1 MRADI
6 HAMAE
11 QRLTSAPCRLQ
22 RAEIKGKNQRL
33 ILTNTKNQLKS
44 MYDQLDNLNITIDK
58 SVKSITRAACMYLSL
73 AIEYGILLTEN
84 PTARIV
90 IYDDH
95 IDFGVSMNPMMD
107 MINGALLPHFYK
119 ENTRVVYRFI
129 GDAKCEV
136 NDQVIDY
143 VGNDCIEANEES
155 QVFQQM
161 YTKYGIN

>member
-1 MRADI
+1 
-6 HAMAE
+6 
-11 QRLTSAPCRLQ
+11 
-22 RAEIKGKNQRL
+22 
-33 ILTNTKNQLKS
+33 
-44 MYDQLDNLNITIDK
+44 MYV
-58 SVKSITRAACMYLSL
+58 SVA
-73 AIEYGILLTEN
+73 GH
-84 PTARIV
+84 RIWHIAHREPNV

-119 ENTRVVYRFI
+119 ENNRVVYRFI

-136 NDQVIDY
+136 NDQIIDY

-155 QVFQQM
+155 HVFQQM

>member
-1 MRADI
+1 
-6 HAMAE
+6 
-11 QRLTSAPCRLQ
+11 
-22 RAEIKGKNQRL
+22 
-33 ILTNTKNQLKS
+33 
-44 MYDQLDNLNITIDK
+44 
-58 SVKSITRAACMYLSL
+58 MYLSL

-119 ENTRVVYRFI
+119 ENNRVVYRFI

-155 QVFQQM
+155 HVFQQM

>member
-1 MRADI
+1 
-6 HAMAE
+6 
-11 QRLTSAPCRLQ
+11 
-22 RAEIKGKNQRL
+22 
-33 ILTNTKNQLKS
+33 

-107 MINGALLPHFYK
+107 MINPNRSLGFLC
-119 ENTRVVYRFI
+119 VVRQREI
-129 GDAKCEV
+129 L
-136 NDQVIDY
+136 
-143 VGNDCIEANEES
+143 
-155 QVFQQM
+155 
-161 YTKYGIN
+161 

>member
-1 MRADI
+1 M
-6 HAMAE
+6 
-11 QRLTSAPCRLQ
+11 
-22 RAEIKGKNQRL
+22 
-33 ILTNTKNQLKS
+33 TNTKNQLKS
-44 MYDQLDNLNITIDK
+44 MYDQLENLNITIDK

-73 AIEYGILLTEN
+73 AIEYGVLLTEN

-90 IYDDH
+90 IYDDR

-107 MINGALLPHFYK
+107 MIN
-119 ENTRVVYRFI
+119 NRVLYRFI

-155 QVFQQM
+155 HVFQQM

>member
-1 MRADI
+1 
-6 HAMAE
+6 
-11 QRLTSAPCRLQ
+11 
-22 RAEIKGKNQRL
+22 
-33 ILTNTKNQLKS
+33 

-107 MINGALLPHFYK
+107 MIKRRPAAPLLQGEQPGGVPLH
-119 ENTRVVYRFI
+119 RR
-129 GDAKCEV
+129 C
-136 NDQVIDY
+136 
-143 VGNDCIEANEES
+143 
-155 QVFQQM
+155 QM
-161 YTKYGIN
+161 RGE

>member
-1 MRADI
+1 M
-6 HAMAE
+6 
-11 QRLTSAPCRLQ
+11 
-22 RAEIKGKNQRL
+22 
-33 ILTNTKNQLKS
+33 TNTKNQLKS

-95 IDFGVSMNPMMD
+95 IDFGVSMNPMLD

-119 ENTRVVYRFI
+119 ENNRVVYRFI

-155 QVFQQM
+155 HVFQQM